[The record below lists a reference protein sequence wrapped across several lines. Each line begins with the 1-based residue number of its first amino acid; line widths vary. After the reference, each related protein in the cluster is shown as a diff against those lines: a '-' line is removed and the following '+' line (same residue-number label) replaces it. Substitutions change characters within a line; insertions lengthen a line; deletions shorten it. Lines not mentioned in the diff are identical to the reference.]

1 MTTVDTLTQRTLGG
15 LRVDQVVDR
24 PPWFNFL
31 VYGDPGVGK
40 TMLCGS
46 ALAVPA
52 MNPVLFIDVEG
63 GTLSLRTKY
72 PECDVVR
79 VQTFR
84 DIQKLYDELYLD
96 KHGYKTVVL
105 DSLTEM
111 QKFSMYGI
119 MDDMM
124 KKSSGEKDRDPDMPG
139 IGEWGKNTEQIRK
152 MVRAFRD
159 LPMNVLF
166 TALAM
171 SDRDNKTGKI
181 SVKPSLSAKLSNE
194 VAGFVD
200 IVMYMYINTVDKAN
214 VRTLLPSS
222 TEKYVAKWRDAPE
235 PLPEVILDPD
245 MAMLHDMIYHKETT
259 S

>member
-1 MTTVDTLTQRTLGG
+1 
-15 LRVDQVVDR
+15 LRVDQVADR
-24 PPWFNFL
+24 PPWFNLL

-46 ALAVPA
+46 ALAVPE
-52 MNPVLFIDVEG
+52 MGPVLFIDVEG

-72 PECDVVR
+72 PTCDVVR
-79 VQTFR
+79 VETFK
-84 DIQKLYDELYLD
+84 DIQKLYDELYIGN
-96 KHGYKTVVL
+96 HGYKTVVL

-119 MDDMM
+119 MEAMM
-124 KKSSGEKDRDPDMPG
+124 IKASGEKDRDPDMPG

-171 SDRDNKTGKI
+171 TDRDNKTGKI
-181 SVKPSLSAKLSNE
+181 TVKPSLSAKLSNE

-200 IVMYMYINTVDKAN
+200 IVMYMYILTVDKTN
-214 VRTLLPSS
+214 HRLLLPGA
-222 TEKYVAKWRDAPE
+222 TEKYIAKWRDAPE
-235 PLPEVILDPD
+235 PLPDAITDPT
-245 MAMLHDMIYHKETT
+245 MTMLYDMIYHKET
-259 S
+259 SE